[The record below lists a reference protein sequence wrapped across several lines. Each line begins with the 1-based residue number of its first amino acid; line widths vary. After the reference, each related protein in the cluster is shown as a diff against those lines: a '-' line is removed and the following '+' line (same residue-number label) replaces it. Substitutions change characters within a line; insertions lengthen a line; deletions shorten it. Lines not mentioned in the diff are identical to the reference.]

1 MTFTQRVEG
10 CERDDGEG
18 GETDVSGARAQDVEA
33 ESSSQ
38 AGPSHLGESEWWEGS
53 PSVGIDD
60 SDGRSGESGITHRFR
75 WNARRFLG
83 HT

>member
-38 AGPSHLGESEWWEGS
+38 EGPGHLGKVNG
-53 PSVGIDD
+53 
-60 SDGRSGESGITHRFR
+60 GRV
-75 WNARRFLG
+75 RRP
-83 HT
+83 